1 MVYNR
6 GMSTRKHHEPKTAST
21 PATSQLTAAGIDFQV
36 LEYEHDPDHMDQGYG
51 IEAAARLGIDPKHVY
66 KTLMADLGHERV
78 IAVVPVDGHLD
89 LKALAASVGAK
100 KAVMADPATAQRE
113 SGYVLG
119 GISPFGQRTR
129 HRTVLDAGA
138 LDADRIVVSGGKRGF
153 DVSVKPQD
161 LIAVLDAVTAPLST
175 W

>member
-6 GMSTRKHHEPKTAST
+6 GMSKRKHHEPKTAST

-66 KTLMADLGHERV
+66 KTLKADHGHERV
-78 IAVVPVDGHLD
+78 IAVVPLDGHLS
-89 LKALAASVGAK
+89 LNALAA
-100 KAVMADPATAQRE
+100 
-113 SGYVLG
+113 
-119 GISPFGQRTR
+119 
-129 HRTVLDAGA
+129 
-138 LDADRIVVSGGKRGF
+138 RIVVAGGKRGF
-153 DVSVKPQD
+153 DVSLKPQD